1 LVDWTINYK
10 LKKRRKFK
18 MLWLRKS
25 KKGFTLIELMVVVA
39 IIGVLA
45 LLGLRM
51 YSGQQEKAKN
61 AIVKAN
67 AGTIQTLIQAELAD
81 RAIADIDTPGELTTI
96 VFAKAG
102 IYNPVSS
109 VAQIACPVDEATAA
123 AGEVWATYTAAAG
136 AVAAFWTINGANAT
150 DSGNVFTNPLTAR
163 K

>member
-1 LVDWTINYK
+1 
-10 LKKRRKFK
+10 

-67 AGTIQTLIQAELAD
+67 VGTIQTLIQAELAD
-81 RAIADIDTPGELTTI
+81 STVAEVVDMWDTEDDGLIKTS
-96 VFAKAG
+96 G
-102 IYNPVSS
+102 IHNPVDGAEQDGAPTSS
-109 VAQIACPVDEATAA
+109 DGAD
-123 AGEVWATYTAAAG
+123 AGEVW
-136 AVAAFWTINGANAT
+136 VSESNDVFSINGKNAADDDDVYGT
-150 DSGNVFTNPLTAR
+150 PLTAR

>member
-1 LVDWTINYK
+1 
-10 LKKRRKFK
+10 

-45 LLGLRM
+45 LLGLRL
-51 YSGQQEKAKN
+51 YTGQQDKAKN

-81 RAIADIDTPGELTTI
+81 RSVDDLDTAGELTTI
-96 VFAKAG
+96 VFANAG
-102 IYNPVSS
+102 IYNPVTGD
-109 VAQIACPVDEATAA
+109 QQDTCPADEAAA
-123 AGEVWATYTAAAG
+123 AEGEVWVTYSDN
-136 AVAAFWTINGANAT
+136 VFDINGRNAN
-150 DSGNVFTNPLTAR
+150 DDGNVYDTALTAR